1 MLHFMDFSFMF
12 SSIARIIES
21 FVTVFALVG
30 LLTSVGEQVFL
41 MMLSSVGNF
50 TTKSAGFIII
60 CHQGQVRRSLHSSVN
75 ITNYIMWKPP
85 NFLILGP
92 YHYCIFLILSHLI
105 TLSPMIVFSSVI
117 ALVVIF
123 VALCCHNAFIA
134 VSIIVVII
142 HINVNIIVRYS
153 YLGFLKLVMY

>member
-60 CHQGQVRRSLHSSVN
+60 CHQGQV
-75 ITNYIMWKPP
+75 
-85 NFLILGP
+85 
-92 YHYCIFLILSHLI
+92 
-105 TLSPMIVFSSVI
+105 
-117 ALVVIF
+117 
-123 VALCCHNAFIA
+123 
-134 VSIIVVII
+134 
-142 HINVNIIVRYS
+142 
-153 YLGFLKLVMY
+153 